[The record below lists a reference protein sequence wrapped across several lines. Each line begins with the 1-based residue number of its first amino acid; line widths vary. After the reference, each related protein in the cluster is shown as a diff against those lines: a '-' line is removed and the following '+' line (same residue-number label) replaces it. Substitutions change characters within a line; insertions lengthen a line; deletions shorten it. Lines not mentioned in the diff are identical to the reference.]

1 MNKEEE
7 KYKEKLRKEEVKMSF
22 IFLAVFLFGG
32 LMIVFFATE
41 GDIKLTFL
49 LMTFSSVVYGL
60 LMYFYYKTMWEK

>member
-7 KYKEKLRKEEVKMSF
+7 KYKEKLRKEEVKMSL
-22 IFLAVFLFGG
+22 IFLAVFFFGG
-32 LMIVFFATE
+32 LVMVFFATE

-60 LMYFYYKTMWEK
+60 LMYFDYKRMCEK

>member
-60 LMYFYYKTMWEK
+60 QKYFYYKKMWEK

>member
-32 LMIVFFATE
+32 LMIFFFATE